1 MSYLSYLRRIMSG
14 GPQLFW
20 RRLVGSRFG
29 LATVKRE
36 LTYARRKRDI
46 LARQKQEP
54 GDSIV
59 QNRSELQA
67 LLGVPALINDPEI
80 AIFEKYAPRAERTIV
95 EIGCAYG
102 GSSLLLLMHKRPTAR
117 VVSIDPFIKD
127 SMGEFQATEELCRD
141 HVTHALR
148 DLGLSDR
155 VAQWQLVPDYSYNH
169 IRTWQQSIDVL
180 FIDGDHRYEA
190 VKQDFEQWVPF
201 VSKGGVIFF
210 HDSRRPIDEPGA
222 HYKFGWPGPSQLIR
236 ELRQDERVREIDSAY
251 SITVFE
257 KSHD

>member
-1 MSYLSYLRRIMSG
+1 MPYLSYLRRITSG
-14 GPQLFW
+14 GPRLFW
-20 RRLVGSRFG
+20 RRLTGSRFG
-29 LATVKRE
+29 LTTLQRE
-36 LTYARRKRDI
+36 LTYARRKRTI
-46 LARQKQEP
+46 LARRQQQSS
-54 GDSIV
+54 DSIV
-59 QNRSELQA
+59 RNRSELQA

-80 AIFEKYAPRAERTIV
+80 AIFEKYAPRAEQTIV

-102 GSSLLLLMHKRPTAR
+102 GSSLLLLMHKQPAAR

-127 SMGEFQATEELCRD
+127 SMGDFQATEELCRS
-141 HVTHALR
+141 HVLAALR
-148 DLGLSDR
+148 TIGLGER
-155 VAQWQLVPDYSYNH
+155 GQQWTLVPRYSYDYV
-169 IRTWQQSIDVL
+169 REWQGQIDVL

-210 HDSRRPIDEPGA
+210 HDSRRPVDEPGA